1 MKELAISLSRMLLSW
16 LAIQTFV
23 TLAFLWTLR
32 THRRNSLPDE
42 QLPKTAVI
50 LCLRGSDPF
59 LANCLESL
67 LQQNYPQYDLKIII
81 DHRED
86 PAWKIATETIAS
98 LSATNVQ
105 ISPLSIRR
113 YNCSLKCS
121 SIVQAVSELDESY
134 KIVAF
139 VDADAVVHPNWLR
152 ELVSPLA
159 DPKVG
164 ATTGNRW
171 YLPTGKYWGS
181 LVRYFWNS
189 SAVVQMSLYRIPWG
203 GSLALKTEVI
213 HETELLERWARSYT
227 DDTMIRRVLANYGFK
242 VKFVPS
248 LLILNREECDLPRL
262 FDWTK
267 RQMLSSR
274 LYHPQWWAVI
284 ADALQTVL
292 LPNLL
297 LMLSIA
303 ALWTQ
308 QWDAA
313 ALAFTS
319 YGSYIVALLLLA
331 IALEI
336 GVTPI
341 IRHNTKV
348 KTKLSPATIV
358 RMLFGIPLTHW
369 FYGFALTLSFWMS
382 KVSWRG
388 VTYQIKRPW
397 HIRLIEYRPYQTLDQ
412 PIDSKVSL

>member
-16 LAIQTFV
+16 LVIQTLV
-23 TLAFLWTLR
+23 ALAFLWTLK
-32 THRRNSLPDE
+32 THHKNSLPDE

-59 LANCLESL
+59 LPNCLESL
-67 LQQNYPQYDLKIII
+67 LQQNYPRYDLKIII
-81 DHRED
+81 DNRED
-86 PAWKIATETIAS
+86 PAWKIASETIAA
-98 LSATNVQ
+98 LGATNVQ

-134 KIVAF
+134 KVVAL
-139 VDADAVVHPNWLR
+139 VDADAVVHPSWLR

-159 DPKVG
+159 DPTVG

-203 GSLALKTEVI
+203 GSLALKTDVI
-213 HETELLERWARSYT
+213 YETELLERWARSYA
-227 DDTMIRRVLANYGFK
+227 DDTIIPKVLANYGFQL
-242 VKFVPS
+242 KFVPS
-248 LLILNREECDLPRL
+248 LLILNCEECNLPRL
-262 FDWTK
+262 FDWMK

-297 LMLSIA
+297 LVLSIA

-308 QWDAA
+308 QWDTAT
-313 ALAFTS
+313 LAFAS

-336 GVTPI
+336 GAKPI
-341 IRHNTKV
+341 IQHNAKV
-348 KTKLSPATIV
+348 KTKLSPATII

-369 FYGFALTLSFWMS
+369 FYGLALLLSFWMP
-382 KVSWRG
+382 KVTWRG
-388 VTYQIKRPW
+388 VTYQIKGPW
-397 HIRLIEYRPYQTLDQ
+397 HIRLIQYRPYQKLDQ